1 MRRLILG
8 LVVIVAGCQGIDGPL
23 AHRAKPEWINNPG
36 LTIPEQ
42 EQRGRDRLALPE
54 PSNDIAPR
62 TYAEFPD
69 YKGRIAQ

>member
-1 MRRLILG
+1 MRWIV
-8 LVVIVAGCQGIDGPL
+8 LVALLSVGCQGIEGPL
-23 AHRAKPEWINNPG
+23 AHRASPEWINNPC
-36 LTIPEQ
+36 LTIAEQ
-42 EQRGRDRLALPE
+42 EKRGRDRLALPE